1 MSQFT
6 LNGVARAEAQQG
18 KGASRRLRK
27 ENLVPAI
34 IYGGNDEPV
43 AICVKTNE
51 IVKALSNEAFF
62 SSVIAINLDGAE
74 HEVIIK
80 ALQRHPSKGF
90 PLHVDFQRIVRGQ
103 TMNFNV
109 PVNIINEDSSVGKKE
124 GGILTILVND
134 IEVNCLPRNLPEA
147 IEVDVANLA
156 IGDSIHLSDV
166 TLPNEVTLVTHDEA
180 DLNRTIATM
189 QAPAVAESTEETAE
203 EAAAP
208 AEEAVAPAEE
218 ATEE

>member
-109 PVNIINEDSSVGKKE
+109 PVHVVNEETSAGKKA
-124 GGILTILVND
+124 GGILTTLVND
-134 IEVNCLPRNLPEA
+134 IEINCLPRNLPEA
-147 IEVDVANLA
+147 IEIDVAHLE
-156 IGDSIHLSDV
+156 IGESIHLSDV
-166 TLPNEVTLVTHDEA
+166 KLPSEVTLVMHDEA
-180 DLNRTIATM
+180 DLNRTIVTM
-189 QAPAVAESTEETAE
+189 QAPAVVETADE
-203 EAAAP
+203 TP
-208 AEEAVAPAEE
+208 AEEASEAEAASEE
-218 ATEE
+218 ASEE